1 LPGSAG
7 SKVYKYKVELLKF
20 GVAEYPRTQVG
31 GSLLILIILAYN
43 EEKNIGTLLENILAL
58 AYKANSYHVIVVDDG
73 SSDDTVNIINSFT
86 SRMPVEVISHPVNRG
101 VGAAF
106 QTGFGVALKKA
117 QPTDVIVSIEADN
130 TSDLGILPLMIN
142 KVENGNDLVL
152 ASCYAD
158 EGQVK
163 GTNLWRKFLS
173 LGANLLL
180 GLVFS
185 LHGIKTY
192 SSFYRAYNAGALR
205 SAFEAYQGKLIEQPG
220 FVCMVE
226 VLVKMQRLGLQISEV
241 PMILQIGLRK
251 GPSKMRIWRNIRE
264 YINFIWTDIRQRNQ
278 RSQ

>member
-1 LPGSAG
+1 MM
-7 SKVYKYKVELLKF
+7 KF
-20 GVAEYPRTQVG
+20 GLAEYSQTQVG

-43 EEKNIGTLLENILAL
+43 EEKNIGALLENIFVLG
-58 AYKANSYHVIVVDDG
+58 YKANKYHVIVVDDG
-73 SSDDTVNIINSFT
+73 SLDNTVNIVHSFT
-86 SRMPVEVISHPVNRG
+86 SRMPIEVISHPVNQG

-106 QTGFGVALKKA
+106 QTGFGVALKMA
-117 QPTDVIVSIEADN
+117 QPTDVIVTIEADN

-142 KVENGNDLVL
+142 KVENGDDLVL

-192 SSFYRAYNAGALR
+192 SSFYRAYNASALR

-226 VLVKMQRLGLQISEV
+226 VLVKMQRLGLRISEV
-241 PMILQIGLRK
+241 PMILQTGLRK
-251 GPSKMRIWRNIRE
+251 GPSKMRILRNILD
-264 YINFIWTDIRQRNQ
+264 YIHFIWTDIREKGHRPQL
-278 RSQ
+278 